1 MMMNDF
7 NLQMSVERQSKVLD
21 SASLGLLSVALKTA
35 GLVGLG
41 LALGLAIVELI
52 GYLVRFLSGTKSSSL
67 APITSE
73 VFDSASS
80 AWMNRH
86 HYSLNDMVHPYLLG
100 DGRGGR
106 LVIIFLAVAKVEL
119 YTLVLLVLLLGNVST
134 FSKTVS

>member
-52 GYLVRFLSGTKSSSL
+52 GYLVRFLSGTQSRSL
-67 APITSE
+67 APITSG
-73 VFDSASS
+73 VFGSASS
-80 AWMNRH
+80 AWMNRYH
-86 HYSLNDMVHPYLLG
+86 NGLHDVITPYLG
-100 DGRGGR
+100 DGRGR
-106 LVIIFLAVAKVEL
+106 LVIMFLAKMKVEL
-119 YTLVLLVLLLGNVST
+119 YISVLWLILMGNAST
-134 FSKTVS
+134 FSKTAS